1 MQAGARLRGVENEF
15 NKVCCF
21 VDGCN
26 LPENFGLKLEQVLE
40 DDRMVLLGA
49 HKQYRLKPT
58 ERSESQVCIL
68 LCHLILYMYITTKP
82 PRMG

>member
-15 NKVCCF
+15 NKVCSF

-49 HKQYRLKPT
+49 HKQYRLKPS
-58 ERSESQVCIL
+58 ERFKSQVCIL
-68 LCHLILYMYITTKP
+68 FDTYD
-82 PRMG
+82 